1 MSRTLQF
8 ALPSA
13 LAALLLAAFAAARP
27 SAPRQSDSTPQF
39 VATPDQTPLTPADI
53 HDLVARAI
61 ANQHRDDAALDTFE
75 RVEHHVERNGG
86 SDGRITEDKTYR
98 VVPTGSGNI
107 KILVKDSSTP
117 VSAAN
122 YQHDLNTWQS
132 ILNVA
137 VHPDDPRQVSAVAKQ
152 QKKLKDRAHLVDAAF
167 DAYNMTWLERDTLKG
182 RAIEKLHFEPNPR
195 YLQQGNMA
203 DWLVHARANVW
214 IDAQAAE
221 VVRVEAEIIRDISIG
236 AGILGKVYKGGHF
249 ILEQAEAAPGI
260 WEPTLYEYDLSGR
273 KFLFPFKM
281 RERTEASRYRFIG
294 TPDKALAIARKDLS
308 VGGSYVSDP

>member
-1 MSRTLQF
+1 MSRLLQI
-8 ALPSA
+8 ASLLA
-13 LAALLLAAFAAARP
+13 LAALLLAAFAAARR
-27 SAPRQSDSTPQF
+27 SAPRQFDSSPQF
-39 VATPDQTPLTPADI
+39 TPAPDQTPLAPAEV
-53 HDLVARAI
+53 HDLVTRAI
-61 ANQHRDDAALDTFE
+61 ANQHRDDAALDSFE
-75 RVEHHVERNGG
+75 RVEHHIERNGG

-122 YQHDLNTWQS
+122 YQHDLTTWQS

-137 VHPDDPRQVSAVAKQ
+137 VHPNDPRQVSALAKQ
-152 QKKLKDRAHLVDAAF
+152 QKKLKDRAHLVDSAF
-167 DAYNMTWLERDTLKG
+167 DAYTMTWLERDLLNG
-182 RAIEKLHFEPNPR
+182 RIIEKLHFEPSPR
-195 YLQQGNMA
+195 YVQQGNMA
-203 DWLVHARANVW
+203 DWLVHARATVW

-221 VVRVEAEIIRDISIG
+221 VVRIEAEIIRDISIG

-249 ILEQAEAAPGI
+249 VLEQAEAAPGV

-281 RERTEASRYRFIG
+281 REVTEASRYRFLG
-294 TPDKALAIARKDLS
+294 TPDKALAVARKDLS
-308 VGGSYVSDP
+308 SGAAFVSDP